1 MKRRQGLTFLLAGL
15 VVLGSVWTAT
25 SVIRPM
31 IDEKAAEKACGEA
44 GIKTIE
50 SSATGATIECNR

>member
-1 MKRRQGLTFLLAGL
+1 MKRRQGLTFLLTGL
-15 VVLGSVWTAT
+15 IVLGSVRTAT

-44 GIKTIE
+44 SIRTFD
-50 SSATGATIECNR
+50 SSATGATVECNR